1 MNKIFSKI
9 FSKIKKLF
17 LIIVLLVNANVALA
31 DQNQAVQDYVNT
43 LANQVIA
50 IVKNK
55 SESQK
60 SKTDQLFSL
69 LQINF
74 NLDWM
79 ARFVIAQNYRQLNP
93 DQQTDY
99 QNTYAKYF
107 LYSYLPNLM
116 KYTDESFKILKVLE
130 QTPGNFT
137 VETQI
142 LRTNGQP
149 PISINY
155 QVKPKTDNPEE
166 YQVIDVVV
174 EGVSA
179 IMSQRSEFS
188 SIIQQSGANDFLVKL
203 KTKVAQLQAKSNGA

>member
-1 MNKIFSKI
+1 MNKIL
-9 FSKIKKLF
+9 SKIKTL
-17 LIIVLLVNANVALA
+17 LLVATLLVNTNTAFA
-31 DQNQAVQDYVNT
+31 DQNQVVKDYINT

-55 SESQK
+55 SEGQQD
-60 SKTDQLFSL
+60 KTDELFSL
-69 LQINF
+69 LKTNF
-74 NLDWM
+74 NLNWM
-79 ARFVIAQNYRQLNP
+79 AKFVIAQNYRQLNSS
-93 DQQTDY
+93 QQIDY

-116 KYTDESFKILKVLE
+116 KYTDESFKIIKVSE

-142 LRTNGQP
+142 LRNGQP

-155 QVKPKTDNPEE
+155 QVKPKSGNPGE
-166 YQVIDVVV
+166 YQVIDMVV

-188 SIIQQSGANDFLVKL
+188 SVVQQSGADGFITKL
-203 KTKVAQLQAKSNGA
+203 KTKVVQLETKSSGA

>member
-1 MNKIFSKI
+1 MNQILNKIKS
-9 FSKIKKLF
+9 LF
-17 LIIVLLVNANVALA
+17 LVVTLLINTNAALA
-31 DQNQAVQDYVNT
+31 DQTQDVKNYVNT

-55 SESQK
+55 SNGQQA
-60 SKTDQLFSL
+60 KTDQLFSL
-69 LQINF
+69 LKTNF

-79 ARFVIAQNYRQLNP
+79 AKFVIAQNYRQLNP
-93 DQQTDY
+93 TQQVDY

-116 KYTDESFKILKVLE
+116 KYTDESFKINKVLE

-155 QVKPKTDNPEE
+155 QVKPKALSAEG

-188 SIIQQSGANDFLVKL
+188 SIVQQTGPEGFITKL
-203 KTKVAQLQAKSNGA
+203 KTKVSQLETKSNDA

>member
-1 MNKIFSKI
+1 MNQILN
-9 FSKIKKLF
+9 KIKKL
-17 LIIVLLVNANVALA
+17 LLVVTLLINTNAAFA
-31 DQNQAVQDYVNT
+31 DQTQDVKNYINT

-55 SESQK
+55 SNGQQA
-60 SKTDQLFSL
+60 KTDQLFSL
-69 LQINF
+69 LKTNF

-79 ARFVIAQNYRQLNP
+79 AKFVIAQNYRQLNP
-93 DQQTDY
+93 NQQVDY

-116 KYTDESFKILKVLE
+116 KYTDESFKINKVLE

-155 QVKPKTDNPEE
+155 QVKPKALSAGG

-188 SIIQQSGANDFLVKL
+188 SIVQQTGPEGFITKL
-203 KTKVAQLQAKSNGA
+203 KTKVSQLETKSNDA